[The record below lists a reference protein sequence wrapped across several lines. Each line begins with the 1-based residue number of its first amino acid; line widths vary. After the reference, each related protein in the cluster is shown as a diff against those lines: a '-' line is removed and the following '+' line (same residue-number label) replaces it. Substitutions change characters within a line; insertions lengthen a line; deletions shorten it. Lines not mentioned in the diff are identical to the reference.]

1 MRNACPQKLQRRRVA
16 FFSKSSLCRPC
27 YASAMRN
34 ARSQLPV
41 RNLRTTTRNFF
52 FGMPLLQTPT
62 GGNTVVFPF
71 MLFDAKSTLL
81 HACPRGH
88 QYTDKARCTRR
99 HARRL
104 LPHACTQHTRAHAHM
119 LRENRALE
127 RARESVCAN
136 VRLFLCEY
144 ACMYVCLCVSVCL
157 CICLCVPPSVCARE
171 RACACT
177 LSDGVA
183 V

>member
-1 MRNACPQKLQRRRVA
+1 
-16 FFSKSSLCRPC
+16 
-27 YASAMRN
+27 MRN

-104 LPHACTQHTRAHAHM
+104 LPHACTQHTRTHAHM
-119 LRENRALE
+119 LREDRALE

-157 CICLCVPPSVCARE
+157 CICLCVHPSVCARE

>member
-1 MRNACPQKLQRRRVA
+1 M
-16 FFSKSSLCRPC
+16 
-27 YASAMRN
+27 SATRN

-41 RNLRTTTRNFF
+41 QNLRTTTRNIFL
-52 FGMPLLQTPT
+52 GMPLLQTPT
-62 GGNTVVFPF
+62 GGNTVFFPF

-88 QYTDKARCTRR
+88 QYTDKARCSRR

-104 LPHACTQHTRAHAHM
+104 LPHACTQHTHTHAHM
-119 LRENRALE
+119 LREDRALE

-144 ACMYVCLCVSVCL
+144 ACMYLCLCVSVDDSQ
-157 CICLCVPPSVCARE
+157 PWSTSVLMHSFVDSECCFILTFLMHTASRSW
-171 RACACT
+171 
-177 LSDGVA
+177 LNQVQ
-183 V
+183 